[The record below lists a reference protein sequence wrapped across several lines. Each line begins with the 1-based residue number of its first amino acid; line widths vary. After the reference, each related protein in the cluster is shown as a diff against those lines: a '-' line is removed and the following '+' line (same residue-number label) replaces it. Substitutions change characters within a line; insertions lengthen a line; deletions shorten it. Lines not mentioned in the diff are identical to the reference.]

1 MKKILL
7 MMLLLASMAGN
18 AQERKY
24 STFYYQRA
32 TLFEELPVTSKDINF
47 LGNSITNG
55 GEWSELL
62 NNKHVKNRGISG
74 DICMGVYD
82 RLDAILKGKPAK
94 IFLLIGINDV
104 SRGTSADTIVNRI
117 GMITQKIKQDS
128 PKTKLYL
135 QSVLPVTDHYKMF
148 GGHTSRW
155 QEVKKINEGLMY
167 LADKENVTYIDLY
180 SHFVDEKTGK
190 MNIEY
195 TNDGLHLLGKG
206 YLKWVDIV
214 RNEKDTI
221 LISVLDGMH
230 HFIRTEAGES
240 GLCRE

>member
-1 MKKILL
+1 MKKFVFL
-7 MMLLLASMAGN
+7 MTVLALSLVCH

-32 TLFEELPVTSKDINF
+32 TLFEELPITSKDIVF

-55 GEWSELL
+55 AEWSELFQ
-62 NNKHVKNRGISG
+62 NKNVKNRGISG

-104 SRGTSADTIVNRI
+104 SRGTPADTIVSRI
-117 GMITQKIKQDS
+117 GMIARKIKADS

-148 GGHTSRW
+148 QGHTSRW
-155 QEVKKINEGLMY
+155 QVIPEINKGLIRLAAEEG
-167 LADKENVTYIDLY
+167 ATYIDLY

-190 MNIEY
+190 MNINY

-206 YLKWVDIV
+206 YMKWVEIV
-214 RNEKDTI
+214 KPYI
-221 LISVLDGMH
+221 KKK
-230 HFIRTEAGES
+230 
-240 GLCRE
+240 

>member
-1 MKKILL
+1 MKKFVFF
-7 MMLLLASMAGN
+7 MTVLALSLVCH

-24 STFYYQRA
+24 FTFYYQRA
-32 TLFEELPVTSKDINF
+32 TLFEELPITSKDIVF

-55 GEWSELL
+55 AEWSELFQ
-62 NNKHVKNRGISG
+62 NKNVKNRGISG

-104 SRGTSADTIVNRI
+104 SRGTPADTIVNRI
-117 GMITQKIKQDS
+117 RLIARKIKTDS

-148 GGHTSRW
+148 QGHTSRW
-155 QEVKKINEGLMY
+155 QVVPEINKGLIHLAAEEG
-167 LADKENVTYIDLY
+167 VTYIDLY
-180 SHFVDEKTGK
+180 SHFLDEKTGK

-195 TNDGLHLLGKG
+195 TNDGVHLLGKG
-206 YLKWVDIV
+206 YMKWVEIV
-214 RNEKDTI
+214 KPY
-221 LISVLDGMH
+221 MKKK
-230 HFIRTEAGES
+230 
-240 GLCRE
+240 

>member
-1 MKKILL
+1 MKKFVFL
-7 MMLLLASMAGN
+7 MTVLALSLVCH

-32 TLFEELPVTSKDINF
+32 TLFEELPITSKDIVF

-55 GEWSELL
+55 AEWSELFQ
-62 NNKHVKNRGISG
+62 NKNVKNRGISG

-104 SRGTSADTIVNRI
+104 SRGTPADTIVNRI
-117 GMITQKIKQDS
+117 RLIARKIKTDS

-148 GGHTSRW
+148 QGHTSRW
-155 QEVKKINEGLMY
+155 QVVPEINKGLISLAAEEG
-167 LADKENVTYIDLY
+167 VTYIDLY
-180 SHFVDEKTGK
+180 SHFMDEKTGK

-195 TNDGLHLLGKG
+195 TNDGVHLLGKG
-206 YLKWVDIV
+206 YMKWVEIV
-214 RNEKDTI
+214 KPYI
-221 LISVLDGMH
+221 KKK
-230 HFIRTEAGES
+230 
-240 GLCRE
+240 

>member
-1 MKKILL
+1 MRKNFFLAVILTL
-7 MMLLLASMAGN
+7 SLACH

-32 TLFEELPVTSKDINF
+32 TLFEELPVTSNDIIF

-55 GEWSELL
+55 AEWSELFH
-62 NNKHVKNRGISG
+62 NKHIKNRGISG

-104 SRGTSADTIVNRI
+104 SRGTSADTIIARI
-117 GMITQKIKQDS
+117 GMIAQKIKADS

-135 QSVLPVTDHYKMF
+135 QSVLPLTDHYGMF
-148 GGHTSRW
+148 KGHTLRW
-155 QEVKKINEGLMY
+155 QVIPEINKGLVRLAEKEG
-167 LADKENVTYIDLY
+167 ATYIYLY
-180 SHFVDEKTGK
+180 SHFVDEETGK
-190 MNIEY
+190 MNTAY

-206 YLKWVDIV
+206 YRKWVEIV
-214 RNEKDTI
+214 KPYI
-221 LISVLDGMH
+221 GKK
-230 HFIRTEAGES
+230 
-240 GLCRE
+240 

>member
-1 MKKILL
+1 MKKFVFL
-7 MMLLLASMAGN
+7 MTVLALSLVCH

-32 TLFEELPVTSKDINF
+32 TLFEELPITSKDIVF

-55 GEWSELL
+55 AEWSELFQ
-62 NNKHVKNRGISG
+62 NKNVKNRGISG

-104 SRGTSADTIVNRI
+104 SRGTPADTIVNRI
-117 GMITQKIKQDS
+117 RLIARKIKTDS

-148 GGHTSRW
+148 QGHTSRW
-155 QEVKKINEGLMY
+155 QVVPEINKGLIHLAAEEG
-167 LADKENVTYIDLY
+167 VTYIDLY
-180 SHFVDEKTGK
+180 SHFMDEKTGK

-195 TNDGLHLLGKG
+195 TNDGVHLLGKG
-206 YLKWVDIV
+206 YMKWVEIV
-214 RNEKDTI
+214 KPYI
-221 LISVLDGMH
+221 KKK
-230 HFIRTEAGES
+230 
-240 GLCRE
+240 

>member
-1 MKKILL
+1 MKKFVFF
-7 MMLLLASMAGN
+7 MTVLALSLVCH

-32 TLFEELPVTSKDINF
+32 TLFEELPITSKDIVF

-55 GEWSELL
+55 AEWSELFQ
-62 NNKHVKNRGISG
+62 NKNVKNRGISG

-104 SRGTSADTIVNRI
+104 SRGTPADTIVNRI
-117 GMITQKIKQDS
+117 RLIARKIKTDS

-148 GGHTSRW
+148 QGHTSRW
-155 QEVKKINEGLMY
+155 QVVPEINKGLISLAAEEG
-167 LADKENVTYIDLY
+167 VTYIDLY
-180 SHFVDEKTGK
+180 SHFLDEKTGK

-195 TNDGLHLLGKG
+195 TNDGVHLLGKG
-206 YLKWVDIV
+206 YMKWVEIV
-214 RNEKDTI
+214 KPYI
-221 LISVLDGMH
+221 KKK
-230 HFIRTEAGES
+230 
-240 GLCRE
+240 

>member
-1 MKKILL
+1 MKKFVFL
-7 MMLLLASMAGN
+7 MTVLALSLVCH

-32 TLFEELPVTSKDINF
+32 TLFEELPITSKDIVF

-55 GEWSELL
+55 AEWSELFQ
-62 NNKHVKNRGISG
+62 NKNVKNRGISG

-104 SRGTSADTIVNRI
+104 NRGTPADTIVSRI
-117 GMITQKIKQDS
+117 GMIARKIKTDS

-148 GGHTSRW
+148 QGHTSRW
-155 QEVKKINEGLMY
+155 QVIPEINKGLIRLAAEEG
-167 LADKENVTYIDLY
+167 ATYIDLY

-190 MNIEY
+190 MNINY

-206 YLKWVDIV
+206 YMKWVEIV
-214 RNEKDTI
+214 KPY
-221 LISVLDGMH
+221 MKKK
-230 HFIRTEAGES
+230 
-240 GLCRE
+240 

>member
-32 TLFEELPVTSKDINF
+32 TLFEELPVTSKDIIF

-206 YLKWVDIV
+206 YLKWVDI